1 MSNDTNTA
9 EIVSQA
15 EKIPYIS
22 NSVDT
27 AAQPQKVSYGSNTAD
42 GLSAFSEISQPPSY
56 NSINFIKNLKNA
68 DKKSKSPVHF
78 VSTASVIF
86 CGSLV
91 ATVSLLL
98 LLLIL
103 IVTVIIINLF
113 LVDSNY

>member
-22 NSVDT
+22 NSVDK
-27 AAQPQKVSYGSNTAD
+27 AAQPEKVSYDSNTAD

-56 NSINFIKNLKNA
+56 NSINFIKNA

-103 IVTVIIINLF
+103 IVTVIIINLRIMDQR
-113 LVDSNY
+113 LN